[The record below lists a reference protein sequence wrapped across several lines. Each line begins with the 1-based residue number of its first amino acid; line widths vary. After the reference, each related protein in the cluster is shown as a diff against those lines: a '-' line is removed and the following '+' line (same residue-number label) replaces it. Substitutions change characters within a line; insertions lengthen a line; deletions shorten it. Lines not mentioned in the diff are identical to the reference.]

1 MRVITVNKGK
11 LQLKDEIVGFIERQV
26 TPFGKGA
33 KVGVP
38 KEYLG
43 HPAYLIICK
52 KNKKKTK
59 KD

>member
-1 MRVITVNKGK
+1 MRVVTVNKGK
-11 LQLKDEIVGFIERQV
+11 LQLKDQVIGFIERKV

-43 HPAYLIICK
+43 YPAYLIVC
-52 KNKKKTK
+52 KKTK
-59 KD
+59 KTRKKR